1 MKLKKSIKKLLSL
14 SSLGKKF
21 IDERYPFSSSKLE
34 LQKLKNKFEGKRCFI
49 IGNGPSLNKI
59 DLNFLKEEYSFGVN
73 GIFYKTEESGFKPTF
88 YVVEDTHVMRDNRE
102 RINAYKTEYKFFPTR
117 FKKFF
122 KKENNNIFFNM
133 NEGYYNETSDFYCKP
148 RFSLDA
154 SKRVFC
160 GQSVTMINLQLA
172 YHLGFHEVYLIGM
185 DHKYTIPDSSII
197 KGETIESA
205 EDDPN
210 HFHPEYFGKGKK
222 WHDPHLDRVEKTYSH
237 FKKVYEAE
245 GRVLKNA
252 TIGGSLEIFERVD
265 FYSLFK

>member
-1 MKLKKSIKKLLSL
+1 MDASLSL
-14 SSLGKKF
+14 
-21 IDERYPFSSSKLE
+21 ET
-34 LQKLKNKFEGKRCFI
+34 
-49 IGNGPSLNKI
+49 KI
-59 DLNFLKEEYSFGVN
+59 
-73 GIFYKTEESGFKPTF
+73 
-88 YVVEDTHVMRDNRE
+88 
-102 RINAYKTEYKFFPTR
+102 
-117 FKKFF
+117 
-122 KKENNNIFFNM
+122 
-133 NEGYYNETSDFYCKP
+133 
-148 RFSLDA
+148 LDA

-185 DHKYTIPDSSII
+185 DHKYTIPNSSII
-197 KGETIESA
+197 KGETIEST

-252 TIGGSLEIFERVD
+252 SIGGSLEIFERVD